1 MQQSSAW
8 RAGGIA
14 ASAAT
19 WWVGFALVVGVM
31 GAALISP
38 LYALYQQAWQLK
50 ASDISLIYV
59 LYMCGGMCALLF
71 LGRLPDRIGFQR
83 VMLCF
88 LLLTLAGTLMSMFAW
103 NLPSLIVGRFVVG
116 LSSSLI
122 TISATSGLAA
132 LAAHGC
138 SRFSVQRVAMVASFL
153 NVLGFGLGPLV
164 GGVAGQWLPQPLM
177 SAYVLPLLLGCAGAW
192 GMAML
197 KLPPAM
203 QAAEA
208 GGMGRR
214 LHWQDCGPRLIWPAR
229 SDSAAFALT
238 CGYPFVAF
246 GVFGLYASMAPLFL
260 RQMIPWHGPVV
271 SGSAIA
277 IILLLSA
284 GVQLLAARLAVHRC
298 GVLGMLLLVASN
310 ALLVLNLQMAS
321 TQLFV
326 LGVGLTALGHGMC
339 MLAGMTMVGR
349 IARPDNRA
357 GLLSSYQTIGLLG
370 SMLPM
375 MAVGWIADHWGID
388 IAVKVFAC
396 FVMLL
401 GSVLGLAFSR
411 HPRMR
416 AAL

>member
-132 LAAHGC
+132 LAVHGC

-153 NVLGFGLGPLV
+153 NVLGFGLGPLA

-197 KLPPAM
+197 KLPPVM
-203 QAAEA
+203 QEAEA

-214 LHWQDCGPRLIWPAR
+214 LQWQDCRPRLIWPAR
-229 SDSAAFALT
+229 SDSAAFVLT

-298 GVLGMLLLVASN
+298 GALGMLLLVASN
-310 ALLVLNLQMAS
+310 ALLILNLQMAS

-339 MLAGMTMVGR
+339 MLAGMTMVGH

-357 GLLSSYQTIGLLG
+357 GLLSSYQAIGLLG

-388 IAVKVFAC
+388 TAVKVFAC